1 MWRGCGRDAAGWGVG
16 ERVSADV
23 ERWVAVERSGEGVI
37 VLSVLVVGARTG
49 EVLVMLG
56 VCGWEL
62 GSASLRDWMYAS
74 MWKMLLG
81 IEERVIIVVT
91 PAEVA
96 RRAAVSLVAMPP
108 VPSAEPV
115 LDTVCCQHW
124 SSRHAC
130 SLGQRNAYILYH
142 QLQEWKYPPQSQ
154 LAAHPDEFL
163 DCSCTNNAHPS

>member
-1 MWRGCGRDAAGWGVG
+1 VDTG
-16 ERVSADV
+16 V
-23 ERWVAVERSGEGVI
+23 ERRVAVERSGERATVS
-37 VLSVLVVGARTG
+37 SVPVAGARTG

-62 GSASLRDWMYAS
+62 GSASLSDWMYAS

-115 LDTVCCQHW
+115 LDTISCQHW
-124 SSRHAC
+124 SSRHIR
-130 SLGQRNAYILYH
+130 SPEQRNAYNVIYH
-142 QLQEWKYPPQSQ
+142 QPQEWKYPQQPQ
-154 LAAHPDEFL
+154 LAAHPGGFS
-163 DCSCTNNAHPS
+163 DCSYTGNARLS